1 MKLLFKEGWCGI
13 TAESVGEV
21 WWIQWGE
28 ARALKGLGNMCL
40 HTWKKDEHTWKK
52 DENITPTVE
61 KTLQKM
67 LTYMKGH
74 RVNKGSRENVFSA

>member
-28 ARALKGLGNMCL
+28 TRALKGLGNMCL
-40 HTWKKDEHTWKK
+40 HTWKK